1 MNRIPLLIFGASGHA
16 RVILDM
22 AERCDQFN
30 ILGLLD
36 SFKPVGEKLMGYPVL
51 GNESMLPYLAA
62 SHPGLHIHIA
72 IGDNDV
78 RERIAH
84 HLTNL
89 CPEIRFAIIID
100 PSAILSRAAQIGQ
113 GTCIM
118 PGAIIN
124 AQAIIGNHCIINS
137 RAVLEHDGKMGDFSS
152 LGPGAVAAG
161 GASIG
166 HAAAVLTGGVIKH
179 GISLGDHAVARTGA
193 VVASHTEPSTVL
205 EGNPATIKGFRNP
218 GDRYL

>member
-22 AERCDQFN
+22 AERSGQFN

-36 SFKPVGEKLMGYPVL
+36 SFKPVGEQLMGYPVL
-51 GNESMLPYLAA
+51 GNESMLPEFAA
-62 SHPGLHIHIA
+62 AHHGLHIHIA
-72 IGDNDV
+72 IGDNDA

-84 HLTNL
+84 QLTRL
-89 CPEIRFAIIID
+89 CPDINFATIID
-100 PSAILSRAAQIGQ
+100 PSAIVSRAAQIGP

-124 AQAIIGNHCIINS
+124 AQAIIGKQCIINS

-166 HAAAVLTGGVIKH
+166 HAAAVLAGGVVKH
-179 GISLGDHAVARTGA
+179 GISLGDHAIALTGS
-193 VVASHTEPSTVL
+193 VVNAHTEPCSVW
-205 EGNPATIKGFRNP
+205 EGNPALIKGIRMP